1 MACYACHSEATGPG
15 TGCAKCSGRRPNVDT
30 ASVIYLVL
38 AVLVGGGVAYVL
50 LRRTGKAG
58 VGDVLAQV
66 QDAATIAATLVAAA
80 EQMAE
85 SGQITK
91 DARFNYVF
99 TRLREL
105 FPGLS
110 EDILIAAIEGAV
122 WMVNQGIDLLTPDES

>member
-1 MACYACHSEATGPG
+1 MDIE
-15 TGCAKCSGRRPNVDT
+15 
-30 ASVIYLVL
+30 SVIYLVL
-38 AVLVGGGVAYVL
+38 AVLVGGGIAYVL
-50 LRRTGKAG
+50 LRRTGKVG

-66 QDAATIAATLVAAA
+66 KDAATIAATLVAAA

-99 TRLREL
+99 SRLREL

-110 EDILIAAIEGAV
+110 EDTLIAAIEGAV
-122 WMVNQGIDLLTPDES
+122 YLVTKGIDLLTPDES